1 MPENSRQ
8 QFDKKLV
15 ELFDKK
21 DQSSSHLTGDKY
33 KWIINRLI
41 ALSVG
46 DVKKV
51 TKDYRLVKTYE
62 LIAISSGDKAV
73 QRLRKPGTNLLY
85 ISHDDMY
92 NTIHAIHLETGHGA
106 RDVMHDSARKHYV
119 NLTKEVLQ
127 LYTDLC
133 EECQLKKNGKSRRV
147 VSVSNGGVK
156 PIVSNILNFRA
167 QVHILD
173 MKSRPDGNYNYVMNY
188 QVSAISGG
196 SVLLVVGV
204 GSRLIILRV
213 SLL

>member
-1 MPENSRQ
+1 MVTENSRQ

-33 KWIINRLI
+33 KWIVNRLI
-41 ALSVG
+41 ALSAG

-62 LIAISSGDKAV
+62 LVASSSGDKTV
-73 QRLRKPGTNLLY
+73 QRLRKPATNLLY
-85 ISHDDMY
+85 VSHDDMFD
-92 NTIHAIHLETGHGA
+92 TIHAIHLETGHGA

-127 LYTDLC
+127 LYVSVC
-133 EECQLKKNGKSRRV
+133 EECQVKKNAKSRRV
-147 VSVSNGGVK
+147 VPVSNGGVN
-156 PIVSNILNFRA
+156 VSNILNFRA

-173 MKSRPDGNYNYVMNY
+173 MKSHPDGDYNYVMNY
-188 QVSAISGG
+188 QVSAI
-196 SVLLVVGV
+196 VGAQ
-204 GSRLIILRV
+204 SC
-213 SLL
+213 